1 MSRATSMA
9 RPATLLALVVGLCVA
24 GCATPPVPTQR
35 TTVVL
40 MPDEDGNVG
49 AVSVT
54 TGIGSQKIDEAYSF
68 ATVEGG
74 HSRPS
79 EVNLMGRDLVTK
91 SYSRVIKAQP
101 PKPRSFILHFLLD
114 KTVLTEES
122 KAQLPELFAAIRERK
137 PTEIT
142 IFGHADATGSE
153 KHNVALSAER
163 AKTIATML
171 RKNDPSLDSIDVQY
185 FGDKAPLIPSD
196 SRVPE
201 PRNRRAEVMVL

>member
-1 MSRATSMA
+1 MSRSRATRLA
-9 RPATLLALVVGLCVA
+9 AILALVAGICVG
-24 GCATPPVPTQR
+24 GCATPPAPTQR

-54 TGIGSQKIDEAYSF
+54 TAVGSQKIDEAYSF

-79 EVNLMGRDLVTK
+79 AVNLMGRELVAK
-91 SYSRVIKAQP
+91 EYSRLLKAQP
-101 PKPRSFILHFLLD
+101 PKPKSFILHFLLD

-122 KAQLPELFAAIRERK
+122 KAQLPELFDAIRERK

-153 KHNVALSAER
+153 KRNFALSADR
-163 AKTIATML
+163 AKTIANL
-171 RKNDPSLDSIDVQY
+171 LKKNDPSLDHVEVQF

-201 PRNRRAEVMVL
+201 PRNRRAEVMIL